1 MNRIKKSAALFGVIA
16 VCLAI
21 VTPTLADEPRSRNSG
36 GLEQQFLKTDAR
48 PPMLLAA
55 MSEDMKK
62 QPKEIDPSVSG
73 GSLCMEKY
81 RRYYENYGR
90 KNAPPPPNGTNPS
103 CQRCLSDR
111 ADAGRPFSDAV
122 RYCKSRCDCK

>member
-1 MNRIKKSAALFGVIA
+1 MNRIKHSVAFFGVIA

-21 VTPTLADEPRSRNSG
+21 VTPTLADEPKGWNLD
-36 GLEQQFLKTDAR
+36 GLEKQILKTDAQ
-48 PPMLLAA
+48 PQILIAV
-55 MSEDMKK
+55 MSEERKH
-62 QPKEIDPSVSG
+62 QPMEIDPSTSG

-81 RRYYENYGR
+81 RNYYENFGR
-90 KNAPPPPNGTNPS
+90 QNAPPPPIGTNPS

-111 ADAGRPFSDAV
+111 AYAGRPFGDAV